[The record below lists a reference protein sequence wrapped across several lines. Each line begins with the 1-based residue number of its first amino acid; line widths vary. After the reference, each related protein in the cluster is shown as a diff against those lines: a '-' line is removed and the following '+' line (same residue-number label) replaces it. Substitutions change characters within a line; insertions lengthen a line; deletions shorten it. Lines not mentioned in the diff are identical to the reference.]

1 MVRSRFGTPRI
12 GKNGSGPSKIP
23 EQYRFSA
30 EQPGTTAEELTIDGD
45 FTSGSGPD
53 APPPPP
59 RRVSPPP
66 SRRLLSPNNEPPQQ
80 AQQQPHPQQPPQ
92 PQQPQQPPQPQ
103 QQPQHPRQQPPQR
116 PDARHIAPP
125 ESPEAAGKRVSRAE
139 RRRAAEQST
148 DEDDY
153 ATTHSA
159 DLSRIASFLR
169 STQQEQAEPTPPPP
183 AELDDPHAEE
193 KTSELPTVT
202 PDAPTSTPVLT
213 SEAVLSAVRQ
223 VPGVAGARLNE
234 ADNKLALEIAD
245 GADTDAVHRDVV
257 AVLDSHL
264 GVRARPAK
272 APVAAVEPEPPREPQ
287 RPPKIQQSGRVML
300 ERTQVITSGFEST
313 VEVGLT
319 VNGTRAVGR
328 ASGPAVDRHIL
339 RSAAEATVDAV
350 GVLVGKNARVV
361 VESATITETGA
372 GRVAVVLVLLLTQAG
387 SEQLAGAAPVDS
399 DRRQAVVHATLQALN
414 RRLETMLT

>member
-1 MVRSRFGTPRI
+1 MVYEPNQSDDNVTPDNMVRSRFGTPRV

-23 EQYRFSA
+23 EQYRFAA
-30 EQPGTTAEELTIDGD
+30 EARGAGEELTIDGD
-45 FTSGSGPD
+45 FTTGTTTS
-53 APPPPP
+53 PPPP
-59 RRVSPPP
+59 RRHSSV
-66 SRRLLSPNNEPPQQ
+66 NNEIAQRQ
-80 AQQQPHPQQPPQ
+80 AG
-92 PQQPQQPPQPQ
+92 
-103 QQPQHPRQQPPQR
+103 
-116 PDARHIAPP
+116 RH
-125 ESPEAAGKRVSRAE
+125 SEAVEANGKRISRAE
-139 RRRAAEQST
+139 RRRAAEQSGG
-148 DEDDY
+148 EEY

-169 STQQEQAEPTPPPP
+169 STQKEPAEPAPAPPG
-183 AELDDPHAEE
+183 ADDPHAEA
-193 KTSELPTVT
+193 KTSELPTVSPT
-202 PDAPTSTPVLT
+202 VPAPPPVPAAASALS

-272 APVAAVEPEPPREPQ
+272 PAANAVEPEPLRE
-287 RPPKIQQSGRVML
+287 RPSGGMQHSNRVML

-328 ASGPAVDRHIL
+328 AAGPAVDRHIL
-339 RSAAEATVDAV
+339 RIAAEATVDAV
-350 GVLVGKNARVV
+350 GVLVGKDARVV
-361 VESATITETGA
+361 VESATICETGA

-387 SEQLAGAAPVDS
+387 SEQLAGAAPVDA

-414 RRLETMLT
+414 RRLETILA